1 MSKARSP
8 RAVVSST
15 IGTRAAVVGDAWKPR
30 RGCGCPSCD
39 RDRDAAAV
47 AATPAVAAVEAVAA
61 AAMDEKECE
70 AALSLERRE
79 ARSIFAQKSPQVS
92 MEGMNHSI
100 RNVMPASL
108 RGRDRHAAL
117 GAVDAAP

>member
-1 MSKARSP
+1 M
-8 RAVVSST
+8 
-15 IGTRAAVVGDAWKPR
+15 
-30 RGCGCPSCD
+30 
-39 RDRDAAAV
+39 
-47 AATPAVAAVEAVAA
+47 AAVEAVAA

-70 AALSLERRE
+70 AALRRLERRE